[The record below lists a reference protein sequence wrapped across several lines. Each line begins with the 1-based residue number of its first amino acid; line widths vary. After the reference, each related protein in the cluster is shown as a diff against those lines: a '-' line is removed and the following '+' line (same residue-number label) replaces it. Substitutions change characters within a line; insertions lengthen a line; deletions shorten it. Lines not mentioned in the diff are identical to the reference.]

1 MVESFVACSIFVVLW
16 WPNVW
21 WVFLLIRISVAEF
34 YVLEHQ
40 MQAKRFAAGMMRVT
54 DCVMWSAKWSLH
66 LWLEQVWFRILT
78 KYTISWTFILLLA
91 LLQFSGRPAITF
103 VRYCGFYYC
112 LLYSF
117 DMRILPVF
125 FVFDSWRKDGKMLI
139 SSASM
144 VEVHSVL
151 LMVFPG
157 ELVWKSL
164 INSLL
169 WI

>member
-1 MVESFVACSIFVVLW
+1 MVS
-16 WPNVW
+16 
-21 WVFLLIRISVAEF
+21 LLLMRISVAEF
-34 YVLEHQ
+34 CVLEHQ
-40 MQAKRFAAGMMRVT
+40 MQAKGRIAAGMMGVT

-66 LWLEQVWFRILT
+66 LWLEQMPFRILT

-91 LLQFSGRPAITF
+91 LLQFSSRLAITF
-103 VRYCGFYYC
+103 VRNCGFYYC

-117 DMRILPVF
+117 DTRILPVF
-125 FVFDSWRKDGKMLI
+125 SCFWDRWRKEEKMFI
-139 SSASM
+139 SSTSM
-144 VEVHSVL
+144 VEVYSVL

-157 ELVWKSL
+157 DLVWKSL